1 MNDIDALKNFLLDTN
16 LIEELENSFS
26 NKPNIF
32 SILKVE
38 NREIRHSNLLAWL
51 LNPKEN
57 HNLGKTFISKFIENF
72 VNMHIKD
79 DNAVK
84 LLLLNYD
91 NFRIRREWKNIDL
104 LLLNEEEKVAFVIEN
119 KINTK
124 EHDNQLE
131 RYYETSQEEFNDV
144 DIYYIF
150 LTLDGSD
157 PKDMKDIWHTMS
169 YEDILYIIEDI
180 LSKHSLNDEVKFIL
194 NNYKETV
201 RSLIEMENPQVK
213 ELCMQIYEKHRKA
226 IDLIMENIPSGENM
240 FLTDLS
246 NWIKNEWSKKLIFK
260 NINNHKWFEF
270 TTRTMDELLPNLN
283 GKNAYKY
290 FISVE
295 GNTCKL
301 AFELQYEGLVNT
313 PTYEFVRK
321 MYAEIYN
328 EDLEKLGRGD
338 DNKWIRLAFKTWR
351 IDISDVDDDTYEII
365 RDKLKKEFED
375 ILFKEIP
382 DLENTVREI
391 HNK

>member
-150 LTLDGSD
+150 LTLDRRPHLGLRLRLLRPASD
-157 PKDMKDIWHTMS
+157 PGTHQNR
-169 YEDILYIIEDI
+169 
-180 LSKHSLNDEVKFIL
+180 H
-194 NNYKETV
+194 
-201 RSLIEMENPQVK
+201 P
-213 ELCMQIYEKHRKA
+213 
-226 IDLIMENIPSGENM
+226 
-240 FLTDLS
+240 
-246 NWIKNEWSKKLIFK
+246 
-260 NINNHKWFEF
+260 
-270 TTRTMDELLPNLN
+270 TRLRHP
-283 GKNAYKY
+283 
-290 FISVE
+290 
-295 GNTCKL
+295 
-301 AFELQYEGLVNT
+301 
-313 PTYEFVRK
+313 
-321 MYAEIYN
+321 
-328 EDLEKLGRGD
+328 
-338 DNKWIRLAFKTWR
+338 
-351 IDISDVDDDTYEII
+351 
-365 RDKLKKEFED
+365 
-375 ILFKEIP
+375 
-382 DLENTVREI
+382 
-391 HNK
+391 H